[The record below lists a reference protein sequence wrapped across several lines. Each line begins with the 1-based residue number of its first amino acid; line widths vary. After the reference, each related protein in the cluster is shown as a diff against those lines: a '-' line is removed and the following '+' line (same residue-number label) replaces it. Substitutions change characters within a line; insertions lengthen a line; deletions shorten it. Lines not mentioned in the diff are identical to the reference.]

1 VDVSIILDTDSPIAL
16 RQQIYTEIRAA
27 ILGGRFAPAL
37 RLPSS
42 RSLADSLSV
51 SRMTVT
57 EAYEQLIAE
66 GYLEPRR
73 GSGTYV
79 CAVLPES
86 SMYTEPAP
94 QRRAAGESRSESPI
108 RFSRY
113 GRELE
118 GYLANDRPRMRG
130 VIRMDKLGPDLTHF
144 PVSLWSKLLARHSR
158 TAKHE
163 LFEYA
168 SDARGHKPLRA
179 AIAAYLRKAR
189 AVQCEWQQ
197 IILVNGSQ
205 QAVDLCARIL
215 IDDGDVVA
223 MESPGYLAAARVFA
237 GQGAQ
242 ILQIPVDEAGMNVS
256 QLPILGVNGDED
268 INGGIPKIVYV
279 TPSHQFPTG
288 ASLSL
293 PRRLALLNWARQNNA
308 LILEDDYDSEYRYGG
323 RPLPSLQ
330 GMIPDAPVLYIGTF
344 SKTLFPG
351 LRIGYA
357 VLPERLA
364 RVFASAKFM
373 ADRQGSSIEQ
383 CALADFLAEGHF
395 ERHIRRMRKLYGR
408 RRTILR
414 EALRR
419 HFGARVTI
427 TGDDSGMHLYAT
439 FRLDLAENEA
449 YRRALE
455 AGVRVDRVPHGTGPT
470 RNRDRSVPFVF
481 GFAGLTD
488 RSIREGIT
496 RLATAWLK

>member
-1 VDVSIILDTDSPIAL
+1 
-16 RQQIYTEIRAA
+16 
-27 ILGGRFAPAL
+27 
-37 RLPSS
+37 
-42 RSLADSLSV
+42 
-51 SRMTVT
+51 MTIT

-86 SMYTEPAP
+86 SMYPTAPPRHRPAQEPV
-94 QRRAAGESRSESPI
+94 RESPV

-118 GYLANDRPRMRG
+118 GHLANDRLPTRG

-158 TAKHE
+158 AAKHE

-179 AIAAYLRKAR
+179 AIADYLRKAR

-215 IDDGDVVA
+215 VDDGDVVA
-223 MESPGYLAAARVFA
+223 MESPGYLAAARVFT
-237 GQGAQ
+237 GQGAR
-242 ILQIPVDEAGMNVS
+242 ILHIPVDEAGMNVAH
-256 QLPILGVNGDED
+256 LPALDAGED
-268 INGGIPKIVYV
+268 IPRLVYV

-293 PRRLALLNWARQNNA
+293 PRRLALLNWATQNNA

-330 GMIPDAPVLYIGTF
+330 GMVPDAPVLYIGTF

-419 HFGARVTI
+419 HFAARVAI
-427 TGDDSGMHLYAT
+427 SGDDSGMHLYAT
-439 FRLDLAENEA
+439 FKFGMGEHEA

-455 AGVRVDRVPHGTGPT
+455 AGVRVERVPHALGIT
-470 RNRDRSVPFVF
+470 RNHDRAVPFIL

-488 RSIREGIT
+488 RTIREGIT
-496 RLATAWLK
+496 RLATAWLS

>member
-1 VDVSIILDTDSPIAL
+1 MDVSIILDTGSPIAL

-86 SMYTEPAP
+86 SMYTLPVSPGRHVTEAPTEP
-94 QRRAAGESRSESPI
+94 SI

-118 GYLANDRPRMRG
+118 GYLANERTSMRG

-144 PVSLWSKLLARHSR
+144 PVSLWSRLLARHSR

-163 LFEYA
+163 LFEYT

-197 IILVNGSQ
+197 VILVNGSQ

-215 IDDGDVVA
+215 VDDGDVVA
-223 MESPGYLAAARVFA
+223 MESPGYLPAARVFA

-242 ILQIPVDEAGMNVS
+242 ILQIPVDEAGMNVM
-256 QLPILGVNGDED
+256 QLPTLGNAKDGTV
-268 INGGIPKIVYV
+268 PKLVYV

-293 PRRLALLNWARQNNA
+293 PRRLALLNWATQNNA
-308 LILEDDYDSEYRYGG
+308 LIFEDDYDSEYRYGG

-330 GMIPDAPVLYIGTF
+330 GMVPEAPVLYIGTF

-395 ERHIRRMRKLYGR
+395 ERHVRRMRKLYGR
-408 RRTILR
+408 RRAILR

-419 HFGARVTI
+419 QFGARVTI
-427 TGDDSGMHLYAT
+427 SGDDSGMHLYAT
-439 FRLDLAENEA
+439 FKLDLSENEA
-449 YRRALE
+449 YRRALA
-455 AGVRVDRVPHGTGPT
+455 AGVRLERVPHAVGAPC
-470 RNRDRSVPFVF
+470 NRSVPFVF
-481 GFAGLTD
+481 GFAGLAD

-496 RLATAWLK
+496 RLASAFLQ